1 MTSIYMQALGSEF
14 NRLHPRIKERFGFSS
29 ADGIASVGRGVMDE
43 IWYAKWATLPLYV
56 GTFRHIMFPE
66 GGRRI
71 PFTIANYAYKDAF
84 GRETVTWNRTF
95 KFPNV
100 LRKFDATMIYS
111 QERRSI
117 VDYLGNKQHLAV
129 DLTIGAADNGGICI
143 RSGAQRFYEGVVGFR
158 FPAALTGVADVCEWF
173 DDEERL
179 FKITVEVTNPLLGP
193 VFRYRGRFLAE
204 FAAAERDRIP
214 LEALP
219 LREEVRE

>member
-1 MTSIYMQALGSEF
+1 
-14 NRLHPRIKERFGFSS
+14 
-29 ADGIASVGRGVMDE
+29 
-43 IWYAKWATLPLYV
+43 
-56 GTFRHIMFPE
+56 MFPE

-95 KFPNV
+95 KFSNV

-111 QERRSI
+111 QERRGI

-129 DLTIGAADNGGICI
+129 DLTIGAANNGGICI

-204 FAAAERDRIP
+204 FAAAGRDRIP

-219 LREEVRE
+219 VRKKCGSEAVRTRPVSTASNDSWNDHSNQCKLLPQCHPEMATGLFFLRHHN